1 MSTGKINIE
10 GDRGI
15 WRILLI
21 IMMGSFLSVY
31 SASANL
37 AFVYGKVS
45 VGYLLGKH
53 AMFLI
58 IGLLIIYLI
67 HRINHKYFGPL
78 SVIGIVVSVVL
89 LFITLRSGQQI
100 EGANASRWLQVPFLG
115 ISLQTSAFAGLV
127 LLLYIARSLSKR
139 HAHEW
144 NLKNSWVL
152 YVPMGIVLMMI
163 FPANFS
169 TAALLFFSC
178 VLVLFVGKYPLKYIG
193 AMIGSA
199 IVMAGLFVLT
209 VTLMPNM
216 SHRVDTWKSRISNF
230 TAGDAT
236 DSYQVSKAKM
246 AISNGGVIGQGPGKS
261 VQKNFLP
268 QSTSDFIYAIIVE
281 EYGLVGGF
289 TVIILYLML
298 WIRIV
303 RIAQRSSSYF
313 GSLAAFAAGF
323 ALVFQA
329 FVNMSVAVNIF
340 PVTGQTLPLLSAG
353 GSSIWVSCIAL
364 GVILSISKEASNRAD
379 NSSEDF
385 DDRIG
390 NEHSETPATA

>member
-144 NLKNSWVL
+144 TLKNSWVL

>member
-1 MSTGKINIE
+1 MSNGKINIE
-10 GDRGI
+10 GDKGI
-15 WRILLI
+15 WGILLI
-21 IMMGSFLSVY
+21 IMLGSFLSVY

-45 VGYLLGKH
+45 VGQILGKH

-58 IGLLIIYLI
+58 VGLGLIYVV
-67 HRINHKYFGPL
+67 HRMPHKYFGPI
-78 SVIGIVVSVVL
+78 SVLGIVISIVL
-89 LFITLRSGQQI
+89 LIFTLRSGQQI
-100 EGANASRWLQVPFLG
+100 DGANASRWLRVPFLG

-127 LLLYIARSLSKR
+127 LLLYIARTLSKR

-144 NLKNSWVL
+144 TLKNSWVI
-152 YVPMGIVLMMI
+152 YVPMGLVLVLI

-178 VLVLFVGKYPLKYIG
+178 ALVLFVGKYPLKYIASMVG
-193 AMIGSA
+193 AG
-199 IVMAGLFVLT
+199 VVLAGLFVLT
-209 VTLMPNM
+209 VTMMPNM
-216 SHRVDTWKSRISNF
+216 SNRVDTWKSRISNF
-230 TAGDAT
+230 SSSEAT
-236 DSYQVSKAKM
+236 DNYQVSKAKM

-289 TVIILYLML
+289 SVIILYLML

-303 RIAQRSSSYF
+303 RIAQRATTYF

-323 ALVFQA
+323 ALIFQA

-353 GSSIWVSCIAL
+353 GSSIWVSCMAL
-364 GVILSISKEASNRAD
+364 GVILSISRDTKRAAAESN
-379 NSSEDF
+379 
-385 DDRIG
+385 G
-390 NEHSETPATA
+390 NTDESPGEEHPLTPVSP